1 LKQNNVVY
9 PNPCFLL
16 GATIDKTLFYA
27 VLNEMGGWWVK
38 LNACMCAF

>member
-1 LKQNNVVY
+1 MLIGNPCLKQNNVVY

-27 VLNEMGGWWVK
+27 VLNQMGGGRG
-38 LNACMCAF
+38 